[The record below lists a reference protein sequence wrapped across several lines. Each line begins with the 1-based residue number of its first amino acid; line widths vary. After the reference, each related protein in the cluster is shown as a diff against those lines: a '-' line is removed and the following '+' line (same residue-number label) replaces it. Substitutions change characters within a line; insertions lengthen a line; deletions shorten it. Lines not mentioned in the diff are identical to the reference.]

1 MLMMA
6 RPTVVLP
13 QPDSPTT
20 PSVSPFS
27 SVNDTPSTA
36 RTSPVFLNSR
46 PPNTGNLTFRFL
58 TSRMCGIFFVGDSVE
73 VAADE
78 MARRALDQHRLDIG
92 ARLEPVRATRG
103 EFAAGR
109 QIENVGHR
117 ARNRRQ
123 ALGPGAVDARQRAE
137 QPARVRMHRISEQLL
152 DGRELLNFAAV
163 HHCYAIARLGD
174 HG

>member
-13 QPDSPTT
+13 HPDSPTS
-20 PSVSPFS
+20 PSVSPCS

-46 PPNTGNLTFRFL
+46 PPNTGNLTFRSL
-58 TSRMCGIFFVGDSVE
+58 TSRMDGIFFVGDSVE

-78 MARRALDQHRLDIG
+78 VAGRSLDQRRLDIG
-92 ARLEPVRATRG
+92 ARLEPVRASRG

-109 QIENVGHR
+109 QIENIGHR
-117 ARNRRQ
+117 AWNCRQ
-123 ALGPGAVDARQRAE
+123 ALGPGAVHTRQRAE
-137 QPARVRMHRISEQLL
+137 QPASVRMHRISEQLL
-152 DGRELLNFAAV
+152 DRRELLNFSAV
-163 HHCYAIARLGD
+163 HHGHAIARLGD
-174 HG
+174 D